1 MLLFIAGRS
10 ESIGRA
16 ESVRVRYEG
25 RSLCFRTVWTVSV
38 FIDGVFILDFLDAD
52 ELSGRAKAPNPA
64 ESQLTSDMTL
74 VWSDGD
80 EDVTVHS

>member
-1 MLLFIAGRS
+1 M
-10 ESIGRA
+10 
-16 ESVRVRYEG
+16 
-25 RSLCFRTVWTVSV
+25 SV

-52 ELSGRAKAPNPA
+52 ELSGRAEAPNLA

>member
-25 RSLCFRTVWTVSV
+25 RSLCFRTVSV

-52 ELSGRAKAPNPA
+52 ELSGRAETPDPA

>member
-1 MLLFIAGRS
+1 MDGLKAS
-10 ESIGRA
+10 ESGRKVA
-16 ESVRVRYEG
+16 